1 MTAVL
6 GVATVADVVLVYM
19 QINYSSHNV
28 NPSHHKCDC
37 GGGHGYSACCCSKA
51 QKLQLLYCEP
61 FAIISMTVVL
71 GVATVVNVV
80 LVHMKINYSYY
91 SVNHPHHKYDCEGGV
106 VLCSGCGTPPGLSL
120 IHISEPTRL
129 RLI

>member
-61 FAIISMTVVL
+61 FAVISMTVVL

-91 SVNHPHHKYDCEGGV
+91 SVNHLHHKYDCGIRCGYSGGC
-106 VLCSGCGTPPGLSL
+106 CSSAHEDQLQLLQCAPSA
-120 IHISEPTRL
+120 S
-129 RLI
+129 